1 MARVKPAA
9 QRPRILVVHGPN
21 LNLIGRREPEIYGR
35 MTFAQINGLLREEAK
50 KLGSDL
56 TIYQSNHEGEI
67 IDRLQAAAGKADG
80 LLINPGALTH
90 TSLALRDA
98 IEALKLPAVEV
109 HLSNL
114 YKREPFRHVSYT
126 ASVCRGQIT
135 GFGYRSYLLGLIAL
149 LAILRDGA

>member
-1 MARVKPAA
+1 MARVKAA
-9 QRPRILVVHGPN
+9 AKRPRILVVHGPN
-21 LNLIGRREPEIYGR
+21 LNLVGTREPEIYGR
-35 MTFAQINGLLREEAK
+35 MTFSQINRLLREEAK
-50 KLGSDL
+50 KLGSEL

-114 YKREPFRHVSYT
+114 HKREPFRHVSYT